1 MSTSWYYAAGG
12 RQAGPVTEG
21 ELDNLI
27 SSGVVQGD
35 TLVWH
40 EGLSEWQPLNVAR
53 PGTPLSV
60 TSPEPTA
67 VASEVSTR
75 FCSECGQPRLERE
88 LVTFGDRVVCY
99 ACKDAFTQ
107 KVREQGAFTPRFAYA
122 GFWIR
127 FLARILDA
135 IVLYIVILPVTFL
148 VLGGTAFTV
157 SSEGPT
163 PMYLLLNMIL
173 LVFQI
178 AVSATYEVWFLTRY
192 GATPGKMVVGKKVVT
207 ADGGPLTTG
216 RALGRHFAVYL
227 SSFTLLIGFIMAA
240 FDDQKRA
247 LHDRI
252 CDTRVIA
259 K

>member
-12 RQAGPVTEG
+12 RQAGPVSEV
-21 ELDNLI
+21 ELDSLI
-27 SSGVVQGD
+27 SSGAVRGD
-35 TLVWH
+35 TLVWR
-40 EGLSEWQPLNVAR
+40 EGLPEWQPLNVAR

-60 TSPEPTA
+60 ATPEAAAVTSEAP
-67 VASEVSTR
+67 TR

-88 LVTFGDRVVCY
+88 LVNFGDRLVCY

-107 KVREQGAFTPRFAYA
+107 RVKEQGGFTQRFAYA

-127 FLARILDA
+127 FLARFLDA
-135 IVLYIVILPVTFL
+135 IILYIVILPVTFL
-148 VLGGTAFTV
+148 VLGSAAFTV

-163 PMYLLLNMIL
+163 PMYLLLNMML

-178 AVSATYEVWFLTRY
+178 AVSATYEVWFLTRH

>member
-12 RQAGPVTEG
+12 RQAGPVTEA
-21 ELDNLI
+21 ELEALV
-27 SSGVVQGD
+27 SSGAVRGE
-35 TLVWH
+35 TLVWR
-40 EGLSEWQPLNVAR
+40 EGMAEWQRLDVAR
-53 PGTPLSV
+53 PVAPQSV
-60 TSPEPTA
+60 T
-67 VASEVSTR
+67 VARPATPDQAATR

-99 ACKDAFTQ
+99 ACKDAFAQ
-107 KVREQGAFTPRFAYA
+107 RMREQGGFTQRFVYA

-127 FLARILDA
+127 FLARLLDA
-135 IVLYIVILPVTFL
+135 IVLYIIILPVTFL
-148 VLGGTAFTV
+148 VLGSAAFTV

-163 PMYLLLNMIL
+163 PMFVLLNMVMF
-173 LVFQI
+173 VFQI
-178 AVSATYEVWFLTRY
+178 AVSATYEVWFLTRH